1 MRFIILFLL
10 LLSLLFFTGC
20 KVNISEDKFS
30 VEWKEGKVDITDKEF
45 KVKSVDGYE
54 SKITEDK
61 FEVKTKDWTKV
72 KITESW
78 LNLDINDE
86 EIGEVEDVVKGILK

>member
-1 MRFIILFLL
+1 MRFMTLILL
-10 LLSLLFFTGC
+10 LLSLLLFTGC

-45 KVKSVDGYE
+45 KVKSVNGYE
-54 SKITEDK
+54 SEITEDK